1 VVKPKDKYK
10 LRNGKVAEI
19 DHVTESY
26 VYGHVGKDVVVWDKK
41 MLSTIA
47 PFSQELDMVSAVEE
61 PDSYAIGNT

>member
-19 DHVTESY
+19 NLVTESY
-26 VYGHVGKDVVVWDKK
+26 AYGYVGKDAVVWDKK
-41 MLSTIA
+41 TLNAIA
-47 PFSQELDMVSAVEE
+47 PLSQELDMVSAVEE